1 MRSMGVRWM
10 RMEKE
15 FLLCHR
21 DASAL
26 ILRIVGAW
34 GRWLVEGDPLNL
46 VGA

>member
-1 MRSMGVRWM
+1 MSVVTGMQTMRSMGVRWM

-34 GRWLVEGDPLNL
+34 GRWLG
-46 VGA
+46 